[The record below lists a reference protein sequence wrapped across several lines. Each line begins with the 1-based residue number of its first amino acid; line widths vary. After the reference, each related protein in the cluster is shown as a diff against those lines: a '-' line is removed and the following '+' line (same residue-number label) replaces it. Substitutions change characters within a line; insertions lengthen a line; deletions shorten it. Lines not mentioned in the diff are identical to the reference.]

1 MLSKYMFVSCFKWRD
16 DMQDCNQNDANEYKN
31 DVKNKKYDTCVYV
44 DNSVDYVYKDSKR
57 V

>member
-1 MLSKYMFVSCFKWRD
+1 MLSKYMFVSCFKWRN
-16 DMQDCNQNDANEYKN
+16 DMQDCNQNDANKYKN